1 MYYNIPLGFC
11 YKVQTSVRVFWIKCC
26 CFFDNPNLLCY
37 SWLIMFYLL
46 KQLVSVNVYSFIFLN
61 VLLYYLYRDIA
72 LTNWSQCLPFSSDL
86 QSHIRIWHGV
96 SLSTYAVIGLNVF
109 LGGILSINF
118 ASDVSN
124 ASLNVSKNNV
134 KLGNSYISES

>member
-1 MYYNIPLGFC
+1 
-11 YKVQTSVRVFWIKCC
+11 
-26 CFFDNPNLLCY
+26 
-37 SWLIMFYLL
+37 MFYLL

-72 LTNWSQCLPFSSDL
+72 LTNWIQCLPFSSYL

-134 KLGNSYISES
+134 KLSNSYISEP